1 MEEFPARKSNPGWR
15 TQAGRLALYLAA
27 LLVVSGA
34 YFVLAKLGLRLA
46 SINPSASP
54 IWPPT
59 GLALAAV
66 LLGGPRLW
74 PAIFIGAFAAN
85 VTTAGTEVTS
95 AFIALGNTLEAL
107 AGGYLIARWSG
118 GVETF
123 TSPSRVAKFVL
134 VAVGP
139 ATVISATIGVVTL
152 SVAGFAD
159 WNKFSPIWVTWW
171 LGDVAGAL
179 VVTPVIVL
187 WAQSR
192 WRDFNARDAWAVAA
206 TLGTA
211 VAVGLIGFSPLLPHS
226 EYTSPL
232 GFLAIL
238 PLVWAA
244 LRRGPRDTVSVGL
257 ILAGFAIWATIRHVG
272 PFGEIGLNES
282 FLLLLT
288 FMISVSVPSLAL
300 SADVAMRQATED
312 TLRHT
317 QIDLDQRVRER
328 TAALADANIH
338 LTEAQRLANLGS
350 WRWDIVANQI
360 TWSEQLFEIYGLQP
374 GEFKGTLQEFVG
386 FIHPDDREQVRASI
400 GAALNAGKEFS
411 HEERIVRP
419 DGRIRYLHSVG
430 EVVRDEKG
438 AAIRMLGICQDVT
451 ERKQAER
458 ALQDS
463 EQNYRLLL
471 RGARDY
477 AIYMLDVQ
485 GRVRSW
491 NVGAERL
498 KGYTADEI
506 IGRHFRIF
514 LPDAVRG
521 GEMPDDALV
530 TAAREGQF
538 DAETWLVRKDGS
550 RFYGSVV
557 MDAIRNDAGEL
568 IGFAKLVRDI
578 TAQHEAQLAL
588 EQAREQVSQAQK
600 MEALGQLT
608 GGIAHD
614 FNNLLMIVSGYAQI
628 LQSRLTEQ
636 KDVQAVEAIRAA
648 ANRGERLTR
657 QLLAFSRR
665 QQLSPV
671 IVDLRQRVDAVRD
684 MLVPSLRGNIQLICD
699 IEDKIW
705 PVEVDL
711 GELELALVNIAVNA
725 RDAMPDGG
733 TITLSARNVVLKAGS
748 AAGTLEGEFVALA
761 IIDTGS
767 GMPPD
772 VLARVFEPFYTTK
785 PVGKG
790 TGLGLSQVHGF
801 ANQSGGAVTLDSDP
815 GRGTVVT
822 IYLPRS
828 VKAELSEVGERTPAT
843 NGQTLGTVLVVE
855 DSRDVAEVTSSLLE
869 QLGYRVVRAE
879 NAAEALRHLQQG
891 IGVDLLF
898 SDIVMPGSINGL
910 GLAQICRER
919 YPAIPVL
926 LTSGFSDAAQAAD
939 GRFDILRKPFE
950 LSALER
956 AIDCRLAKWPRPA
969 TAGAGFVGAG
979 RRRLSARCREPRSFG
994 YR

>member
-1 MEEFPARKSNPGWR
+1 LEKFPTKAPASGWR
-15 TQAGRLALYLAA
+15 ARVRYLATMLA
-27 LLVVSGA
+27 VGLA

-66 LLGGPRLW
+66 LLGGLRVW
-74 PAIFIGAFAAN
+74 PAIFVAAFAAN
-85 VTTAGTEVTS
+85 ATTAGTLTTS
-95 AFIALGNTLEAL
+95 ALIALGNTLEGVV
-107 AGGYLIARWSG
+107 GGYLIGQWSG
-118 GVETF
+118 GRDTF
-123 TSPSRVAKFVL
+123 ANPLRVAKFAL
-134 VAVGP
+134 VSVGP
-139 ATVISATIGVVTL
+139 ATVISASIGAVTL
-152 SVAGFAD
+152 SMAGLAEWTNFT
-159 WNKFSPIWVTWW
+159 PIWVTWW
-171 LGDVAGAL
+171 LGDAAGAL

-187 WAQSR
+187 WAQTD
-192 WRDFNARDAWAVAA
+192 WRAFNLRELRAVAA
-206 TLGTA
+206 VLA
-211 VAVGLIGFSPLLPHS
+211 FVVAVGLVAFSPLLPRS

-238 PLVWAA
+238 PLIWAA
-244 LRRGPRDTVSVGL
+244 LRRGPRDTATVGL
-257 ILAGFAIWATIRHVG
+257 LLTSFAVWSTIEHAG
-272 PFGEIGLNES
+272 PFGDIGLNES

-300 SADVAMRQATED
+300 SADVAVRQRTEGSL
-312 TLRHT
+312 LRT
-317 QIDLDQRVRER
+317 QAELDQRVKER

-350 WRWDIVANQI
+350 WSWDVVQNSVL
-360 TWSEQLFEIYGLQP
+360 WSDQLLDIYGLRP
-374 GEFKGTLQEFVG
+374 GQFKGTLQEFIG
-386 FIHPDDREQVRASI
+386 FIHPEDRAQVHASI
-400 GAALNAGKEFS
+400 GAALKSGKSFS

-419 DGRIRYLHSVG
+419 DGGIRQLHSVG
-430 EVVRDEKG
+430 EVIRNEDGTAV
-438 AAIRMLGICQDVT
+438 RMLGICLDVT
-451 ERKQAER
+451 ERKLAER

-463 EQNYRLLL
+463 EQSYRLLL

-491 NVGAERL
+491 NDGAQRL
-498 KGYTADEI
+498 QGYTADEI
-506 IGRHFRIF
+506 VGQHFRIF
-514 LPDAVRG
+514 LPDEVGAG
-521 GEMPDDALV
+521 HMADEALV

-538 DAETWLVRKDGS
+538 ESETWLVRKDGS
-550 RFYGSVV
+550 RFYASVV
-557 MDAIRNDAGEL
+557 MDAIRNDVGEL
-568 IGFAKLVRDI
+568 IGFAKLTRDV
-578 TAQHEAQLAL
+578 TTQHEAQLAL
-588 EQAREQVSQAQK
+588 ELAREQLAQAQK

-628 LQSRLTEQ
+628 LQRRLSEA
-636 KDVQAVEAIRAA
+636 KDMQALEAIRAA
-648 ANRGERLTR
+648 ANRGEKLTR

-665 QQLSPV
+665 QQLMPV
-671 IVDLRQRVDAVRD
+671 VVDLRQHVDTVRD
-684 MLVPSLRGNIQLICD
+684 MLAPSLRGNIELVCD

-733 TITLSARNVVLKAGS
+733 TITLTARNVVLKPGS
-748 AAGTLEGEFVALA
+748 AAGALEGEFVALA
-761 IIDTGS
+761 IIDTGG
-767 GMPPD
+767 GMSPE
-772 VLARVFEPFYTTK
+772 VLQRVFEPFFTTK

-801 ANQSGGAVTLDSDP
+801 ANQSGGAVTLSSEPD
-815 GRGTVVT
+815 RGTAVT

-828 VKAELSEVGERTPAT
+828 ANATSTDAGEAAASNGELA
-843 NGQTLGTVLVVE
+843 QGTVLVVE

-898 SDIVMPGSINGL
+898 SDIIMPGAINGI
-910 GLAQICRER
+910 GLAQICQER
-919 YPAIPVL
+919 FPDIPVL
-926 LTSGFSDAAQAAD
+926 LTSGFSDAALAVD

-950 LSALER
+950 LAALEH
-956 AIDCRLAKWPRPA
+956 AIDVVLNN
-969 TAGAGFVGAG
+969 GNG
-979 RRRLSARCREPRSFG
+979 RRRGTQAS
-994 YR
+994 

>member
-15 TQAGRLALYLAA
+15 AQAGRLALYLAA

-123 TSPSRVAKFVL
+123 TSPSRVAIFVL
-134 VAVGP
+134 VAMGP

-350 WRWDIVANQI
+350 WRWDIAANKI

-419 DGRIRYLHSVG
+419 DGSIRYLHSVG

-506 IGRHFRIF
+506 IGRHFRVF
-514 LPDAVRG
+514 LPEAVRG

-828 VKAELSEVGERTPAT
+828 DKAESSEVGERTPAT

-956 AIDCRLAKWPRPA
+956 AIDSALQNGHARQPPA
-969 TAGAGFVGAG
+969 RA
-979 RRRLSARCREPRSFG
+979 S
-994 YR
+994 

>member
-1 MEEFPARKSNPGWR
+1 M
-15 TQAGRLALYLAA
+15 
-27 LLVVSGA
+27 
-34 YFVLAKLGLRLA
+34 LAKLGLRLA

-139 ATVISATIGVVTL
+139 ATVISATVGVVTL

-159 WNKFSPIWVTWW
+159 WDKFSPIWVTWW

-350 WRWDIVANQI
+350 WRWDILANKI

-411 HEERIVRP
+411 HEERIIRP
-419 DGRIRYLHSVG
+419 DGSIRYLHSVG

-438 AAIRMLGICQDVT
+438 AAVRMLGICQDVT

-514 LPDAVRG
+514 LPDAVRA

-550 RFYGSVV
+550 RFYASVV

-628 LQSRLTEQ
+628 LQSRLSEQ

-684 MLVPSLRGNIQLICD
+684 MLAPSLRGNIELICD

-801 ANQSGGAVTLDSDP
+801 ANQSGGAVTLDSEP
-815 GRGTVVT
+815 GRGTVSW
-822 IYLPRS
+822 LPRHRGHRWKRARSRCRS
-828 VKAELSEVGERTPAT
+828 VRARSTASGRPARTARS
-843 NGQTLGTVLVVE
+843 GCG
-855 DSRDVAEVTSSLLE
+855 SRDRPRACSSS
-869 QLGYRVVRAE
+869 R
-879 NAAEALRHLQQG
+879 
-891 IGVDLLF
+891 
-898 SDIVMPGSINGL
+898 
-910 GLAQICRER
+910 
-919 YPAIPVL
+919 
-926 LTSGFSDAAQAAD
+926 
-939 GRFDILRKPFE
+939 
-950 LSALER
+950 
-956 AIDCRLAKWPRPA
+956 
-969 TAGAGFVGAG
+969 
-979 RRRLSARCREPRSFG
+979 
-994 YR
+994 

>member
-1 MEEFPARKSNPGWR
+1 MAEFPVRQSISGWR
-15 TQAGRLALYLAA
+15 GWVRYLGI
-27 LLVVSGA
+27 LVIVAVG

-66 LLGGPRLW
+66 LLGGLRVW
-74 PAIFIGAFAAN
+74 PAILIGAFAAN
-85 VTTAGTEVTS
+85 ATTAGTLETS
-95 AFIALGNTLEAL
+95 ACIALGNTLEGVV
-107 AGGYLIARWSG
+107 GGYLIGRWSG
-118 GVETF
+118 GRETF
-123 TSPSRVAKFVL
+123 ASPLRVAKFAL
-134 VAVGP
+134 IAVGP
-139 ATVISATIGVVTL
+139 ATIISATIGLVTL
-152 SVAGFAD
+152 SVAGFAAWD
-159 WNKFSPIWVTWW
+159 NFTPIWVTWW
-171 LGDVAGAL
+171 LGDAAGAL

-187 WAQSR
+187 WAQTE
-192 WRDFNARDAWAVAA
+192 WRAFGRRQAWMAISV
-206 TLGTA
+206 LISA
-211 VAVGLIGFSPLLPHS
+211 VAVGLIAFSPLLPRT

-244 LRRGPRDTVSVGL
+244 LRRGPRDTTTVGL
-257 ILAGFAIWATIRHVG
+257 ILTGFAIWATIEHAG
-272 PFGEIGLNES
+272 PFGNFGLNSS

-288 FMISVSVPSLAL
+288 FMLSVSVPSLAL
-300 SADVAMRQATED
+300 SADVAMRQVAED
-312 TLRHT
+312 TLRRT
-317 QIDLDQRVRER
+317 QFDLDQRVKER

-350 WRWDIVANQI
+350 WRWDVLQNKIS
-360 TWSEQLFEIYGLQP
+360 WSGQLLDIYGLRP

-386 FIHPDDREQVRASI
+386 FIHPDDRARVRDSI
-400 GAALNAGKEFS
+400 SAALEAGKEFS
-411 HEERIVRP
+411 HEERIIRP
-419 DGRIRYLHSVG
+419 DGSIRHLHSVG
-430 EVVRDEKG
+430 EVIRDENG
-438 AAIRMLGICQDVT
+438 TAVRMLGICQDVT

-477 AIYMLDVQ
+477 AIYMLDIQ
-485 GRVRSW
+485 GQVRSW
-491 NVGAERL
+491 NEGAERL
-498 KGYTADEI
+498 QGYTADEI

-514 LPDAVRG
+514 LPPEVRAG
-521 GEMPDDALV
+521 AMASDALI
-530 TAAREGQF
+530 TAAREDQF
-538 DAETWLVRKDGS
+538 ETETWLIRKDGS
-550 RFYGSVV
+550 RFYANVV

-568 IGFAKLVRDI
+568 IGFAKLTRDI
-578 TAQHEAQLAL
+578 TTQHEAQLAL

-628 LQSRLTEQ
+628 LQSRLRET

-665 QQLSPV
+665 QQLMPV
-671 IVDLRQRVDAVRD
+671 VVDLRQRVDSVRD
-684 MLVPSLRGNIQLICD
+684 MLAPSLRGNIELICD

-711 GELELALVNIAVNA
+711 GELELALVNVAVNA

-733 TITLSARNVVLKAGS
+733 IITLTARNVVLKPGS
-748 AAGTLEGEFVALA
+748 AAGSLQGEFVALA

-767 GMPPD
+767 GMQAD
-772 VLARVFEPFYTTK
+772 VLARVFEPFFTTK

-801 ANQSGGAVTLDSDP
+801 ANQSGGAVTLSSEP

-828 VKAELSEVGERTPAT
+828 TNAAAENTGGAAWDTGPA
-843 NGQTLGTVLVVE
+843 QGTVLVVE
-855 DSRDVAEVTSSLLE
+855 DSRDVAEVTASLLE

-898 SDIVMPGSINGL
+898 SDIVMPGTINGL
-910 GLAQICRER
+910 GLAQICQER
-919 YPAIPVL
+919 FPDIPVL

-950 LSALER
+950 LAALER
-956 AIDCRLAKWPRPA
+956 AIEHAMNNGHGRRPA
-969 TAGAGFVGAG
+969 A
-979 RRRLSARCREPRSFG
+979 
-994 YR
+994 

>member
-1 MEEFPARKSNPGWR
+1 MAVLGVRQLKKFPARESASGWR
-15 TQAGRLALYLAA
+15 AQARFLGSLLAVGL
-27 LLVVSGA
+27 A
-34 YFVLAKLGLRLA
+34 YFLMAKLGLRLA

-59 GLALAAV
+59 GLALAAM
-66 LLGGPRLW
+66 LLCGLRIW

-85 VTTAGTEVTS
+85 ATTAGTLVTS
-95 AFIALGNTLEAL
+95 ALIALGNTLEAV
-107 AGGYLIARWSG
+107 AGGYLVGRWSG
-118 GVETF
+118 GRETF
-123 TSPSRVAKFVL
+123 ASPLRVAKFAL
-134 VAVGP
+134 VSVGP
-139 ATVISATIGVVTL
+139 VTVISATIGVVTL
-152 SVAGFAD
+152 CTAGFAT
-159 WNKFSPIWVTWW
+159 WANFTPIWVTWW
-171 LGDVAGAL
+171 LGDAAGAL

-187 WAQSR
+187 WAQSE
-192 WRDFNARDAWAVAA
+192 WRAFNLRETRAVAA
-206 TLGTA
+206 VLMA
-211 VAVGLIGFSPLLPHS
+211 AIAVGLLAFSPLLPRS

-244 LRRGPRDTVSVGL
+244 LRRGPRDTATVGL
-257 ILAGFAIWATIRHVG
+257 ILTGFAIWSTIENAG
-272 PFGEIGLNES
+272 PFGNVGLNES
-282 FLLLLT
+282 FVLLLT
-288 FMISVSVPSLAL
+288 FMTSVSVPSLAL
-300 SADVAMRQATED
+300 SADVAMRRRTED
-312 TLRHT
+312 KLRRT

-338 LTEAQRLANLGS
+338 LMEAQRLANLGS
-350 WRWDIVANQI
+350 WRWDVLAN
-360 TWSEQLFEIYGLQP
+360 TVSWSEQLMEIYGLRP

-386 FIHPDDREQVRASI
+386 FIHPDDRPQVRASI
-400 GAALNAGKEFS
+400 SAALKSGKDFS
-411 HEERIVRP
+411 HEERIIRP
-419 DGRIRYLHSVG
+419 DGTIRHLHSVG
-430 EVVRDEKG
+430 EVVRNEDG
-438 AAIRMLGICQDVT
+438 AAVRMLGICLDVT

-491 NVGAERL
+491 NDGAQRL
-498 KGYTADEI
+498 QGYHADEI

-514 LPDAVRG
+514 LPEEVRAG
-521 GEMPDDALV
+521 NMADDALV
-530 TAAREGQF
+530 TAAREDQF
-538 DAETWLVRKDGS
+538 EAETWLVRKDGT
-550 RFYGSVV
+550 RFYASVV

-568 IGFAKLVRDI
+568 IGFAELTRDI
-578 TAQHEAQLAL
+578 TTQHEAQLAL
-588 EQAREQVSQAQK
+588 EQAREQVAQAQK

-628 LQSRLTEQ
+628 LQRRLSEA
-636 KDVQAVEAIRAA
+636 KDMQAVEAIRAA
-648 ANRGERLTR
+648 ANRGEKLTR

-665 QQLSPV
+665 QQLMPV
-671 IVDLRQRVDAVRD
+671 VVDLRQRMDAVRD

-733 TITLSARNVVLKAGS
+733 TITLSARNVVLKPGS
-748 AAGTLEGEFVALA
+748 AAGALEGEFVALA
-761 IIDTGS
+761 IIDTGT

-772 VLARVFEPFYTTK
+772 VLQRVFEPFYTTK

-801 ANQSGGAVTLDSDP
+801 ANQSGGAVTLSSEP

-828 VKAELSEVGERTPAT
+828 AKAAADAGEGAASSEGPV
-843 NGQTLGTVLVVE
+843 QGTVLVVE

-898 SDIVMPGSINGL
+898 SDIVMPGAINGL
-910 GLAQICRER
+910 GLAQICKER
-919 YPAIPVL
+919 FPEIPVL

-939 GRFDILRKPFE
+939 GHFDILRKPFE

-956 AIDCRLAKWPRPA
+956 AIDVALSN
-969 TAGAGFVGAG
+969 GNG
-979 RRRLSARCREPRSFG
+979 RRPPAQAS
-994 YR
+994 

>member
-15 TQAGRLALYLAA
+15 AQAGRLALYLAA

-134 VAVGP
+134 VAMGP

-350 WRWDIVANQI
+350 WRWDIVANKI

-386 FIHPDDREQVRASI
+386 FHPSRRSRASPRQ
-400 GAALNAGKEFS
+400 
-411 HEERIVRP
+411 HRRRP
-419 DGRIRYLHSVG
+419 QCGQ
-430 EVVRDEKG
+430 
-438 AAIRMLGICQDVT
+438 GIQP
-451 ERKQAER
+451 
-458 ALQDS
+458 
-463 EQNYRLLL
+463 
-471 RGARDY
+471 RGAHR
-477 AIYMLDVQ
+477 
-485 GRVRSW
+485 
-491 NVGAERL
+491 
-498 KGYTADEI
+498 
-506 IGRHFRIF
+506 
-514 LPDAVRG
+514 P
-521 GEMPDDALV
+521 
-530 TAAREGQF
+530 
-538 DAETWLVRKDGS
+538 
-550 RFYGSVV
+550 
-557 MDAIRNDAGEL
+557 
-568 IGFAKLVRDI
+568 
-578 TAQHEAQLAL
+578 
-588 EQAREQVSQAQK
+588 
-600 MEALGQLT
+600 
-608 GGIAHD
+608 
-614 FNNLLMIVSGYAQI
+614 
-628 LQSRLTEQ
+628 
-636 KDVQAVEAIRAA
+636 
-648 ANRGERLTR
+648 
-657 QLLAFSRR
+657 
-665 QQLSPV
+665 
-671 IVDLRQRVDAVRD
+671 
-684 MLVPSLRGNIQLICD
+684 
-699 IEDKIW
+699 
-705 PVEVDL
+705 
-711 GELELALVNIAVNA
+711 
-725 RDAMPDGG
+725 
-733 TITLSARNVVLKAGS
+733 
-748 AAGTLEGEFVALA
+748 
-761 IIDTGS
+761 
-767 GMPPD
+767 
-772 VLARVFEPFYTTK
+772 
-785 PVGKG
+785 
-790 TGLGLSQVHGF
+790 
-801 ANQSGGAVTLDSDP
+801 P
-815 GRGTVVT
+815 GRQH
-822 IYLPRS
+822 P
-828 VKAELSEVGERTPAT
+828 LST
-843 NGQTLGTVLVVE
+843 
-855 DSRDVAEVTSSLLE
+855 
-869 QLGYRVVRAE
+869 
-879 NAAEALRHLQQG
+879 
-891 IGVDLLF
+891 
-898 SDIVMPGSINGL
+898 
-910 GLAQICRER
+910 
-919 YPAIPVL
+919 
-926 LTSGFSDAAQAAD
+926 
-939 GRFDILRKPFE
+939 
-950 LSALER
+950 
-956 AIDCRLAKWPRPA
+956 
-969 TAGAGFVGAG
+969 
-979 RRRLSARCREPRSFG
+979 
-994 YR
+994 

>member
-1 MEEFPARKSNPGWR
+1 MIEFPARQPISGWL
-15 TQAGRLALYLAA
+15 GYLRYLGTL
-27 LLVVSGA
+27 LLVAAA
-34 YFVLAKLGLRLA
+34 YFASAKLGLRLA

-54 IWPPT
+54 IWPAT

-66 LLGGPRLW
+66 LLGGLRVW
-74 PAIFIGAFAAN
+74 PAILIGAFAAN
-85 VTTAGTEVTS
+85 ATTAGTLETS
-95 AFIALGNTLEAL
+95 ACIALGNTLEGVV
-107 AGGYLIARWSG
+107 GGYLIERWSG
-118 GVETF
+118 GRETF
-123 TSPSRVAKFVL
+123 TSPLGVAKFAL

-139 ATVISATIGVVTL
+139 ATIISATIGLVTL
-152 SVAGFAD
+152 SVAGLAPWDNFT
-159 WNKFSPIWVTWW
+159 PIWVTWW
-171 LGDVAGAL
+171 LGDAAGAL

-187 WAQSR
+187 WAQTE
-192 WRDFNARDAWAVAA
+192 WRASGRRQAWMAFSA
-206 TLGTA
+206 LLSA
-211 VAVGLIGFSPLLPHS
+211 VAVGLIAFGPLLPRT

-244 LRRGPRDTVSVGL
+244 LRRGPRDTATVGL
-257 ILAGFAIWATIRHVG
+257 ILTGFAIWATIEHAG
-272 PFGEIGLNES
+272 PFGDIGLNPS

-288 FMISVSVPSLAL
+288 FMLSVSVPSLAL
-300 SADVAMRQATED
+300 SADVAMRQVTED
-312 TLRHT
+312 ALRRT
-317 QIDLDQRVRER
+317 QFDLDQRVKER

-338 LTEAQRLANLGS
+338 LTEAQRLANLGN
-350 WRWDIVANQI
+350 WRWDVRRNTIS
-360 TWSEQLFEIYGLQP
+360 WSDQLLQIYGLRP
-374 GEFKGTLQEFVG
+374 GEFKGTVQEFVG
-386 FIHPDDREQVRASI
+386 FIHPEDRAQVRDSI
-400 GAALNAGKEFS
+400 SDALNAGKEFS
-411 HEERIVRP
+411 HEERIIRP
-419 DGRIRYLHSVG
+419 DGSIRYLHSVG
-430 EVVRDEKG
+430 EVIRDETG
-438 AAIRMLGICQDVT
+438 AAVRMLGICQDVT

-491 NVGAERL
+491 NEGAQRL
-498 KGYTADEI
+498 QGYAAEEI
-506 IGRHFRIF
+506 IGRHFRVF
-514 LPDAVRG
+514 LPEEIRG
-521 GEMPDDALV
+521 GVMAGDALI
-530 TAAREGQF
+530 TAAREDQF
-538 DAETWLVRKDGS
+538 ETETWLVRKDGS
-550 RFYGSVV
+550 RFYANLV

-568 IGFAKLVRDI
+568 IGFAKLTRDI
-578 TAQHEAQLAL
+578 TTQHEAQLTL

-628 LQSRLTEQ
+628 LQGRLHEA

-665 QQLSPV
+665 QQLMPV
-671 IVDLRQRVDAVRD
+671 VVDLRQRVDSVRD
-684 MLVPSLRGNIQLICD
+684 MLAPSLRGNIELLCD

-711 GELELALVNIAVNA
+711 GELELALVNVAVNA

-733 TITLSARNVVLKAGS
+733 IITLTARNVVLKPGS
-748 AAGTLEGEFVALA
+748 AAGNLQGEFVALA

-767 GMPPD
+767 GMPAD
-772 VLARVFEPFYTTK
+772 VLAHVFEPFFTTK

-801 ANQSGGAVTLDSDP
+801 ANQSGGEVTLSSEP

-828 VKAELSEVGERTPAT
+828 TNVAEENSGEPAAD
-843 NGQTLGTVLVVE
+843 GPAQGTVLVVE

-898 SDIVMPGSINGL
+898 SDIVMPGTINGL
-910 GLAQICRER
+910 GLAQICQER
-919 YPAIPVL
+919 FPDIPVL
-926 LTSGFSDAAQAAD
+926 LTSGFSDATQAAD

-950 LSALER
+950 LSALEH
-956 AIDCRLAKWPRPA
+956 AIEHAMND
-969 TAGAGFVGAG
+969 GHG
-979 RRRLSARCREPRSFG
+979 RRTAASA
-994 YR
+994 